1 MLCIRK
7 MAHYETHN
15 QQTQRNKNQ
24 ALLRD
29 ARFSCLQDCS
39 VSQRFQFSFS
49 FANSVVVAGFHH
61 SYCLVGSV
69 VEVVNRGRGRGQRTK
84 TKEEDDGDGDEE
96 TLGDTVR
103 HNSVC

>member
-1 MLCIRK
+1 MLRIRK
-7 MAHYETHN
+7 MAHYEAHN

-29 ARFSCLQDCS
+29 ARFSCLRDCS

-69 VEVVNRGRGRGQRTK
+69 VEVVDRGRGHGQGRKQKKKTTETETK
-84 TKEEDDGDGDEE
+84 K
-96 TLGDTVR
+96 
-103 HNSVC
+103 H

>member
-29 ARFSCLQDCS
+29 ARFSCLRDCS

-61 SYCLVGSV
+61 SYCLDRLV
-69 VEVVNRGRGRGQRTK
+69 VEVVDRGRGQGRKQKKKTTETETK
-84 TKEEDDGDGDEE
+84 KK
-96 TLGDTVR
+96 
-103 HNSVC
+103 H